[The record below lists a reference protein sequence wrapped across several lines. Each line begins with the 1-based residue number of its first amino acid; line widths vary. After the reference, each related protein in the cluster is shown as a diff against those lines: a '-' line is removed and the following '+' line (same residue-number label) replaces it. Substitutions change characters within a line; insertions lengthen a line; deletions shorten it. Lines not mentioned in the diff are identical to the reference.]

1 MLPARQSLKRLR
13 LLPLLPSSALPLPG
27 ACCLT
32 ASSPLRFASGGR
44 EQKTRS
50 ARAAASPAPSKP
62 AAPPLTEDDDGS
74 GGGGARYGKD
84 FPSQLARQ
92 VDYCKREF
100 SKVRGATAT
109 PEMLDGVLVT
119 AYGDT
124 QPLKD
129 VAQVSQRGPLLLVVS
144 PFDSALLEP
153 VAEAIR
159 GAELGLNP
167 QAEGSLLRVPV
178 PRASKETR
186 EAAAKLVAAIAE
198 QAKTRVRRVRAAEMG
213 RLKELTGVSEDD
225 VKRDTKRAE
234 DAVAAAVATI
244 TKLAAEKKIAVEKE

>member
-1 MLPARQSLKRLR
+1 MLRVRLPAA
-13 LLPLLPSSALPLPG
+13 LLCRHFSRASAPLL
-27 ACCLT
+27 
-32 ASSPLRFASGGR
+32 ASGGR
-44 EQKTRS
+44 EQKTRA
-50 ARAAASPAPSKP
+50 ARAPPASSKP
-62 AAPPLTEDDDGS
+62 PPPSAPPLSAEGGDGE
-74 GGGGARYGKD
+74 GGARFGKD

-100 SKVRGATAT
+100 AKVRGSTAT
-109 PEMLDGVLVT
+109 PDMLDGVLVT

-144 PFDSALLEP
+144 PFDSALVEP
-153 VAEAIR
+153 IAEAIR
-159 GAELGLNP
+159 GADLGLNP

-198 QAKTRVRRVRAAEMG
+198 QAKTRVRRVRAAELG

-225 VKRDTKRAE
+225 VKRDVKAAE
-234 DAVAAAVATI
+234 EAAAAAGATI
-244 TKLAAEKKIAVEKE
+244 AKLAAEKKAAVERE